1 MGRSETTSARL
12 YSIGLPFASGHAACA
27 QVPVTWKGIRVVDQ
41 RFVSAMK
48 KRGLQTH
55 VWTINEPAQMHHLLG
70 LGVDGLMTDRPAIL
84 KAVLMER
91 GQWNQAS

>member
-12 YSIGLPFASGHAACA
+12 YSIGLPFAPGHAACA
-27 QVPVTWKGIRVVDQ
+27 QVPVIWKGIRVVDQ
-41 RFVSAMK
+41 RFILAMK

-55 VWTINEPAQMHHLLG
+55 VWTINESTQMHHLLS

-91 GQWNQAS
+91 GQWHQAI